1 MIKKIT
7 LRKLALISIIILIQG
22 FLFAQKT
29 YKYESVP
36 GDLLNARIYTLD
48 NGLKVYLT
56 VYKDAPRIQTY
67 VAVRVGSK
75 NDPAETTGLAHYF
88 EHMMFKGSTHFGT
101 TDWEKEKPMVATID
115 ALFEVYRNEKN
126 EAKRAA
132 IYHQI
137 DSISYEASKIAIPN
151 EYVKLMK
158 VIGSQGTNAA
168 TSNDYTIYQED
179 IPSNQIENWAII
191 QADRFTNPVLRLFH
205 TELETIYEEKNMSLT
220 NDGRKS
226 SEAMLKA
233 LFPNHPYG
241 KQTTLGET
249 EHLKNP
255 SMKNVREFF
264 AKYYVSNNMV
274 VSMSGDFDPDEVIK
288 VIDKNFS
295 KLKPGNPPKLMFVQE
310 EPIKTPIIKEVTG
323 LDAENITI
331 AWRFGGVATKD
342 ALMADMI
349 SMMLSNGKAGL
360 IDLNINQKQKAM
372 RSSAY
377 SYGLVDYTALVLNGR
392 PKTSQT
398 LDEVKALLLEQVEL
412 LKKGEFQ
419 EWMLEAAINN
429 LKLQELKR
437 FESNNG
443 RAMAMANSFL
453 DGLSWEKS
461 VKYIDELSKVT
472 KKELIEFAKTN
483 LADNYVVIYKR
494 QGKPEE
500 VTKIKKPAI
509 TPISINREGESDFVK
524 DIKANP
530 VKEIKPVFLDYTKDL
545 TKFKAGNVNVL
556 YKENTENKTFS
567 LYYHFR
573 MGSNNDKYMDVAI
586 SMLHYLGT
594 SKMSAEEFKQA
605 FYKLAC
611 NFSVSSSD
619 EETYVT
625 ISGLSENMEKA
636 LGMMEDLLAN
646 VKPDQKAFDNYIND
660 VLKGRKDAKL
670 NQNRNFSALVD
681 YATFGTKNS
690 TTDILSEQEL
700 KSIKIEQLTN
710 KIKDLF
716 NYEHTVLYYGTE
728 PVEKLKK
735 LLVKYHKAPAS
746 FKPFSIPVKFKE
758 LETNTNIVY
767 FAPYDS
773 KQAQVQLLSKGG
785 LYSLKLAAD
794 ISLYNSYFGGGMN
807 AIVFQEMREKRSLA
821 YTARSTYQT
830 PNDPLKPYLNVSYIA
845 TQNDK
850 VIDAL
855 TAFNELFNTMP
866 ISETAFK
873 LAKDAIISNI
883 NTQRTT
889 KMGIIWNYLNAEKFG
904 FTYDV
909 RKDVYIKVATMT
921 LQDVKNFNATYV
933 KDKTKTYVILGKEAD
948 MDFNALEKFGTVKK
962 LTQTDI
968 FGY

>member
-1 MIKKIT
+1 MLKKIN
-7 LRKLALISIIILIQG
+7 LRILTLISILLLIQG
-22 FLFAQKT
+22 MLMAQKT
-29 YKYESVP
+29 YKYESVA
-36 GDLLNARIYTLD
+36 GDPLNARIYTLD

-88 EHMMFKGSTHFGT
+88 EHMMFKGTNHFGT
-101 TDWEKEKPMVATID
+101 TNWEKEKPMVASID

-126 EAKRAA
+126 DAKRAA

-168 TSNDYTIYQED
+168 TSNDYTMYQED
-179 IPSNQIENWAII
+179 IPSNQVDNWAII
-191 QADRFTNPVLRLFH
+191 QADRFSNPVLRLFH

-220 NDGRKS
+220 NDGRKA

-241 KQTTLGET
+241 KQTTLGEQ

-264 AKYYVSNNMV
+264 AKYYVANNMV
-274 VSMSGDFDPDEVIK
+274 ISMSGDFDPEEVIK
-288 VIDKNFS
+288 TIDKNFG
-295 KLKPGNPPKLMFVQE
+295 KLKAGTPPKLVFQPE
-310 EPIKTPIIKEVTG
+310 APITEPLVREVTG

-342 ALMADMI
+342 ALMADML

-360 IDLNINQKQKAM
+360 IDLNIHQKQKAL
-372 RSSAY
+372 RANAST
-377 SYGLVDYTALVLNGR
+377 YGLVDYTALVLSGR
-392 PKTSQT
+392 PKTGQT
-398 LDEVKALLLEQVEL
+398 LDEVKALLLEQIEL
-412 LKKGEFQ
+412 LKKGEYPD
-419 EWMLEAAINN
+419 WLLTAAINN
-429 LKLQELKR
+429 LKLGELKR

-443 RAMAMANSFL
+443 RAMAMANSYL

-461 VKYIDELSKVT
+461 VKYIDELSKLT
-472 KKELIEFAKTN
+472 KAELTEFAKKN
-483 LADNYVVIYKR
+483 LANNYVIVYKR

-500 VTKIKKPAI
+500 VAKVKKPPI
-509 TPISINREGESDFVK
+509 TPISINREGESDFVRE
-524 DIKANP
+524 IKANP
-530 VKEIKPVFLDYTKDL
+530 VKEIKPVYLDYNKDL
-545 TKFKAGNVNVL
+545 TKSKAGNVSVL
-556 YKENTENKTFS
+556 YKENTENKTFN
-567 LYYHFR
+567 LYYYFK
-573 MGSNNDKYMDVAI
+573 MGSNNDKYMELAI
-586 SMLHYLGT
+586 SMLPYLGT
-594 SKMSAEEFKQA
+594 NKMSAEEFKQA

-611 NFSVSSSD
+611 NFSVSSGD
-619 EETYVT
+619 EETHVS

-636 LGMMEDLLAN
+636 LALMEDLMAN
-646 VKPDQKAFDNYIND
+646 VKPDQTAFDNFIND
-660 VLKGRKDAKL
+660 MLKSRKDAKL
-670 NQNRNFSALVD
+670 NQNRNFAALVD
-681 YATFGTKNS
+681 YATFGAKS
-690 TTDILSEQEL
+690 PFTDILSELEL
-700 KSIKIEQLTN
+700 KTIKIEQLTN
-710 KIKDLF
+710 KIKDII

-728 PVEKLKK
+728 PVDKLTK
-735 LLVKYHKAPAS
+735 LISKYHKAPVK
-746 FKPFSIPVKFKE
+746 FKPFSIPIKFKE
-758 LETNTNIVY
+758 LETEKNTVY
-767 FAPYDS
+767 YAPYDS
-773 KQAQVQLLSKGG
+773 KQAQVQMLTKGG
-785 LYSLKLAAD
+785 AYNLKLAAD

-821 YTARSTYQT
+821 YTARSTYQS
-830 PNDPLKPYLNVSYIA
+830 PNDPFKPYMNSSYIA

-855 TAFNELFNTMP
+855 TAFNDLFNNMP
-866 ISETAFK
+866 VSESAFK
-873 LAKDAIISNI
+873 LAKDAIISKI
-883 NTQRTT
+883 NTERTT
-889 KMGIIWNYLNAEKFG
+889 KMSIIWSFLNAEKFG
-904 FTYDV
+904 HTYDV
-909 RKDVYIKVATMT
+909 RKDVYEKVGSMTM
-921 LQDVKNFNATYV
+921 QDVKNFNATYV
-933 KDKTKTYVILGKEAD
+933 KNKAKSYIILGKEAD

>member
-1 MIKKIT
+1 MIKKTYLRILT
-7 LRKLALISIIILIQG
+7 LLSMILLTSGIIN
-22 FLFAQKT
+22 AQKI

-36 GDLLNARIYTLD
+36 GDPLNARIYTLD

-88 EHMMFKGSTHFGT
+88 EHMMFKGTTHYGT
-101 TDWEKEKPMVATID
+101 TNWEMEKPMIAAID
-115 ALFEVYRNEKN
+115 ALFEVYRSEKD

-137 DSISYEASKIAIPN
+137 DSISFLASKIAIPN

-191 QADRFTNPVLRLFH
+191 QSDRFSNPVLRLFH

-220 NDGRKS
+220 NDGRKA

-233 LFPNHPYG
+233 LYPSHPYG
-241 KQTTLGET
+241 KQTTLGEQ

-255 SMKNVREFF
+255 SMKNVREFYS
-264 AKYYVSNNMV
+264 KYYVSNNMAI
-274 VSMSGDFDPDEVIK
+274 SMSGDFDPDEVIK
-288 VIDKNFS
+288 TIDKNFG
-295 KLKPGNPPKLMFVQE
+295 KLKPGNPPRLTFQTE
-310 EPIKTPIIKEVTG
+310 APITEPIIKEVTG
-323 LDAENITI
+323 LEAENILL
-331 AWRFGGVATKD
+331 AWRFGGVSTKD
-342 ALMADMI
+342 ALMVDMI
-349 SMMLSNGKAGL
+349 SMMLTNGKAGI
-360 IDLNINQKQKAM
+360 IDLNINQKQKAQ
-372 RSSAY
+372 RAGSYAY
-377 SYGLVDYTALVLNGR
+377 GMVDYTALVLNGR
-392 PKTSQT
+392 PKTGQT
-398 LDEVKALLLEQVEL
+398 LDELKALLLEQLEL
-412 LKKGEFQ
+412 LKKGEFPD
-419 EWMLEAAINN
+419 WMLEAAINN
-429 LKLQELKR
+429 LKLSELKR

-453 DGLSWEKS
+453 DGLTWEKS
-461 VKYIDELSKVT
+461 IKYNEELSKVT
-472 KKELIEFAKTN
+472 KKELVEFANKN
-483 LADNYVVIYKR
+483 LGKNYVVVYKR

-500 VTKIKKPAI
+500 VAKVKKPPI
-509 TPISINREGESDFVK
+509 TPIAINREGESDFVK
-524 DIKANP
+524 DIKLNTI
-530 VKEIKPVFLDYTKDL
+530 KEIKPVFLDYTKDI
-545 TKFKAGNVNVL
+545 TKFKAGNVEVL
-556 YKENTENKTFS
+556 YKENTENKTFN
-567 LYYHFR
+567 LYYYFR
-573 MGSNNDKYMDVAI
+573 MGSNNDKYTDLAI
-586 SMLHYLGT
+586 SLLPYLGT
-594 SKMSAEEFKQA
+594 NKMSAEEFKQA

-619 EETYVT
+619 EETHVS

-636 LGMMEDLLAN
+636 LALVEDLLAN
-646 VKPDQKAFDNYIND
+646 VKPDQKAYDNFITD
-660 VLKGRKDAKL
+660 ILKSRKDAKSNQSRNL
-670 NQNRNFSALVD
+670 NALVD
-681 YATFGTKNS
+681 YATYGPKS
-690 TTDILSEQEL
+690 PTTDFLSEQEL
-700 KSIKIEQLTN
+700 KTIKIEQLVG
-710 KIKDLF
+710 KIKDII

-735 LLVKYHKAPAS
+735 IIVKYHKAPAK
-746 FKPFSIPVKFKE
+746 FQPYSIPIKFKA
-758 LETNTNIVY
+758 LDTDKNIVY

-773 KQAQVQLLSKGG
+773 KQAQVQLISKGG
-785 LYSLKLAAD
+785 VYNVKLAAD

-830 PNDPLKPYLNVSYIA
+830 PSDMFKPYMNSSYIA

-866 ISETAFK
+866 VSETAFK
-873 LAKDAIISNI
+873 LAKDAIISKI
-883 NTQRTT
+883 NTERIT
-889 KMGIIWNYLNAEKFG
+889 KMGIIWNYLNADKFG
-904 FTYDV
+904 LNYDV
-909 RKDVYIKVATMT
+909 RKDVYEKAGKMIM
-921 LQDVKNFNATYV
+921 QDVKNFNATYV
-933 KDKTKTYVILGKEAD
+933 KDKTKSYIILGREAD